1 MKETL
6 SERMKNIYGK
16 CSTFMVR
23 SNDMDRNR
31 IYMHLSYVYRD
42 RRRQEHSEAYTLPN
56 VLKMASNTA
65 YTAERCTGERCTP
78 VLRGNWKNH
87 ILRTLFRK
95 KDKRVSSKKQRLSF
109 FASQKKQLLY

>member
-42 RRRQEHSEAYTLPN
+42 RRRREHSEAYSLPN
-56 VLKMASNTA
+56 VPKMASNTA
-65 YTAERCTGERCTP
+65 YTAERCTGE
-78 VLRGNWKNH
+78 
-87 ILRTLFRK
+87 
-95 KDKRVSSKKQRLSF
+95 
-109 FASQKKQLLY
+109 